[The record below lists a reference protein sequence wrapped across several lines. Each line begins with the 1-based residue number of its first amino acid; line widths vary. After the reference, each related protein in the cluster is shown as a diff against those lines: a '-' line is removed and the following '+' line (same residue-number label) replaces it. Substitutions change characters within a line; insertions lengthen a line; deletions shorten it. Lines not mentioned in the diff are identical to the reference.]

1 MPSSDTLD
9 PTTKAAIQEA
19 VAAALRDNR
28 DWLREL
34 VQDALVEAA
43 DAEARREADL
53 REALARARQ
62 AYPAAPHG
70 QA

>member
-9 PTTKAAIQEA
+9 AATKDAIQEA
-19 VAAALRDNR
+19 VAAALRDHR
-28 DWLREL
+28 DWLREV
-34 VQDALVEAA
+34 VQDALMEAA

-62 AYPAAPHG
+62 DYPAAPHG

>member
-43 DAEARREADL
+43 DSEARREADL